1 MTAYVWAVV
10 IAVCLLRG
18 IGAFVIPL
26 TGDEAYYWEWSR
38 RLAFGYVDHPPAVA
52 WTIASFGQFGNN
64 PGLVR
69 LGFVACGAIAT
80 YALAQCATLLAG
92 DRRAG
97 AAAALAFSVTPIAS
111 IAFGSAQ
118 PDGPYLMFWCLA
130 LWFAA
135 RAFRF
140 GERRDYVLLGLALG
154 GVLLS
159 RMFGFA
165 LLIGIAGYALI
176 PANRRLWREGLTLSF
191 GLCALVYT
199 PFLFWN
205 ATHEWITFAFSLV
218 HRHEG
223 ERLVQSSLRHL
234 LSLYAAQAAAYSPG
248 IWLGVTILALRPR
261 NTLLAW
267 TAWPLIAALTLLA
280 LFRDVEI
287 HWVFGAF
294 ASLCAMMGVVY
305 VELTARRRI
314 IWTTI
319 ALVPAAV
326 LLPAIFAMA
335 FAPGASYRIIQR
347 ETGVQLRNTGPFE
360 IFAYRPLAL
369 DLARIARE
377 REAIVMTD
385 GYGLSSVIDFNA
397 NVTPVVVGYDWQGR
411 ESHNWYPST
420 MRPRRAL
427 FVDKEPLAS
436 RPDFELRLEQ
446 ACGNVVDGGVR
457 SYRYGAA
464 PPRTFYFTWCE
475 SVAPDGIAILRWE
488 TPARMLSLRRYR
500 LHG

>member
-1 MTAYVWAVV
+1 V
-10 IAVCLLRG
+10 
-18 IGAFVIPL
+18 
-26 TGDEAYYWEWSR
+26 
-38 RLAFGYVDHPPAVA
+38 
-52 WTIASFGQFGNN
+52 
-64 PGLVR
+64 
-69 LGFVACGAIAT
+69 CGAIAT
-80 YALAQCATLLAG
+80 YALARCATLLAG

-97 AAAALAFSVTPIAS
+97 DAAAIAFSVAPLAS

-165 LLIGIAGYALI
+165 LVAGIAGYALV
-176 PANRRLWREGLTLSF
+176 PANRRYWREGLAVSF
-191 GLCALVYT
+191 GVCALVYS
-199 PFLFWN
+199 PFVIWN
-205 ATHEWITFAFSLV
+205 AAHEWVTFAFALI

-223 ERLVQSSLRHL
+223 ERLLQSSLRHV

-248 IWLGVTILALRPR
+248 IWLGVLILALRPR
-261 NTLLAW
+261 NAFLAW
-267 TAWPLIAALTLLA
+267 TALPLLAGLTLLA

-287 HWVFGAF
+287 HWAFGAF
-294 ASLCAMMGVVY
+294 ASLCAMMGIAY
-305 VELTARRRI
+305 VQLAARRRI

-335 FAPGASYRIIQR
+335 FAPVASYRIIQR
-347 ETGVQLRNTGPFE
+347 ETGVQLRNAGPFE
-360 IFAYRPLAL
+360 MFAYRPLAR
-369 DLARIARE
+369 DLARIAR
-377 REAIVMTD
+377 RRHAIVMTD

-397 NVTPVVVGYDWQGR
+397 NVPAVVIGYDWQGR

-420 MRPRRAL
+420 KHARRAL
-427 FVDKEPLAS
+427 FVDNQPLAARPEFAS
-436 RPDFELRLEQ
+436 RFEL
-446 ACGNVVDGGVR
+446 ACGRVVDGGAH

-475 SVAPDGIAILRWE
+475 SLAPDGIATLRWE
-488 TPARMLSLRRYR
+488 RPSRLFSLDR
-500 LHG
+500 LRPRD

>member
-1 MTAYVWAVV
+1 MTAYVWGVV
-10 IAVCLLRG
+10 IIVTILRAV
-18 IGAFVIPL
+18 GAFVLPL

-64 PGLVR
+64 PGFVR
-69 LGFVACGAIAT
+69 LGFVVCGAIAT
-80 YALAQCATLLAG
+80 YALAKCATLLAG

-97 AAAALAFSVTPIAS
+97 AAAALAFTVTPLAS
-111 IAFGSAQ
+111 IAFGTAQ

-130 LWFAA
+130 LWFAV
-135 RAFRF
+135 RAFRSAA
-140 GERRDYVLLGLALG
+140 RTDYALLGLALG

-165 LLIGIAGYALI
+165 LLAGIAVYALL
-176 PANRRLWREGLTLSF
+176 PANRRFWKEGLALSF
-191 GLCALVYT
+191 GVCALVYS
-199 PFLFWN
+199 PFLIWN
-205 ATHEWITFAFSLV
+205 ANHEWITFAFAVV

-223 ERLVQSSLRHL
+223 ERLTQSSLRHA

-261 NTLLAW
+261 NVFLAW
-267 TAWPLIAALTLLA
+267 TALPLATGLTLLA
-280 LFRDVEI
+280 LVRSVEI
-287 HWVFGAF
+287 HWVIGAF
-294 ASLCAMMGVVY
+294 ASLCAMMGVAY
-305 VELTARRRI
+305 VQLPARRRI

-377 REAIVMTD
+377 RDTIVMTD

-397 NVTPVVVGYDWQGR
+397 NVPPVVIGYDWQGR

-420 MRPRRAL
+420 MRPPRAL
-427 FVDKEPLAS
+427 FVDKEPLAT
-436 RPDFELRLEQ
+436 RPDFGMRLEQ
-446 ACGNVVDGGVR
+446 ACGRVVDGGVR
-457 SYRYGAA
+457 SYRYGGA
-464 PPRTFYFTWCE
+464 PPRSFYFTWCE
-475 SVAPDGIAILRWE
+475 SLAPDGIAILRWE
-488 TPARMLSLRRYR
+488 TPARMLSLRRLR
-500 LHG
+500 PHG

>member
-1 MTAYVWAVV
+1 MTAYVWA
-10 IAVCLLRG
+10 AVAIVFLLRAVG
-18 IGAFVIPL
+18 GFMLPL

-69 LGFVACGAIAT
+69 LGFVVCGAIAT
-80 YALAQCATLLAG
+80 YALAECATLLAN

-97 AAAALAFSVTPIAS
+97 AAAALAFSVTPLAS

-140 GERRDYVLLGLALG
+140 GLRRDYALLGLALG

-165 LLIGIAGYALI
+165 IVAGIAGYALL
-176 PANRRLWREGLTLSF
+176 PANRRFWRQGLALSF
-191 GLCALVYT
+191 GLCALVYS
-199 PFLFWN
+199 PFLVWN
-205 ATHEWITFAFSLV
+205 ASHDWVTFSFAFV

-223 ERLVQSSLRHL
+223 EHLTQSSLRHV

-261 NTLLAW
+261 NALLAW
-267 TAWPLIAALTLLA
+267 TALPLAVGLTLLA

-287 HWVFGAF
+287 HWILGAF
-294 ASLCAMMGVVY
+294 ASICAMMGVAY
-305 VELTARRRI
+305 VQLSARRRI
-314 IWTTI
+314 VWTTI

-335 FAPGASYRIIQR
+335 FAPGASYRVIQR

-360 IFAYRPLAL
+360 IFAYRPLAR

-377 REAIVMTD
+377 RDAIVMTD

-397 NVTPVVVGYDWQGR
+397 NVTPVVIGDDWQGR
-411 ESHNWYPST
+411 ESHSWYPSS
-420 MRPRRAL
+420 MRPGRAL
-427 FVDKEPLAS
+427 FVDKEPLAA
-436 RPDFELRLEQ
+436 RPDFALRFEQ
-446 ACGNVVDGGVR
+446 ACGRVVDGGVR

-475 SVAPDGIAILRWE
+475 SLAPGGIALLRGE
-488 TPARMLSLRRYR
+488 TPMRMLSLSRLRRR
-500 LHG
+500 G